1 MTFEYFN
8 NFFNTTASA
17 TKNIQTTCPTTANI
31 CNSNNNNSSSSK
43 NSSSSQKSAT
53 FNSSSKNSAAKTTN
67 TSTRLY
73 PTALRRKIR
82 KTSRRKRK
90 RRRSGCLHNKNSSN
104 FVNMVDNITA
114 SAVVARTNKITTSY
128 KCKLSVNNKR
138 TTTKGKLQSYINKHN
153 KNNKYNNKPR
163 YFISK
168 CCLHIWKSIRSNCHI
183 TKSSGSCCSSN
194 SWRFSRCS
202 RNCYNC
208 SCSRKKISLIV
219 KNIVTLLLSQTTQ
232 IKTTAKLAHATTTTA
247 VASSNRKYVTNNVYK
262 RKKVQLHLKQQK
274 KLQQWQLKYLYAL
287 GKCVIKTTTTRQKQ
301 KQEHVQATE
310 QTQITTKLLLNSSNT
325 TTRTALSTSS
335 SEATKITSTTSTTT
349 SSTSPSYV
357 KTTRNTF
364 STLLQPKCKILKT
377 NANSSSLT
385 HSYSCSTSS
394 SASPFST
401 WYRFTCPAP
410 AFRIFNELYGV
421 IFMTLLVL
429 SICHN
434 NAYKSA
440 KGAGRIE
447 APFEE
452 QMDAIFRDRPICTNT
467 KTITLNGQKTHALKE
482 KINKEIEITEEAA
495 VDEENTD
502 NQKLPKKRQK
512 IRNFQIEKID
522 ILWEYLDKK
531 IELKKIAEEGR
542 ERRHQE
548 KLKMLILETSAAS
561 VSRRDVVASS
571 IGEAETV
578 ADVVKQVIMPSS
590 ADGRLNGRQYKRQHP
605 PEQISEQQLQQL
617 PQAYNHHQ
625 PQSYLSREVEQE
637 PLENE
642 MEEDKSNHIFQPQI
656 QTESL
661 PVYQQHERDQQLQLY
676 HQQQRQQQQ
685 QHSTTQPTS
694 FSHGMALETTY
705 NHTFQSLS
713 IIDGDLTVAVDT
725 SQNLMAVEE
734 EMLVAAAGGA
744 VGVGSSAFSL
754 GNHLHLH
761 NSNNVLGSY
770 DSTAMGLDGID
781 VMTHNT
787 ETNSMPI
794 FDFGM
799 PRNIT
804 ARTGHTEAIIKCRV
818 DRLDDKSVSWIR
830 KRDLHILTVG
840 TATYT
845 SDKRFQVTESKDS
858 REWTLHVKSPQARD
872 SGIYECQVNT
882 EPKISMAFQL
892 NVIEISPDAKA
903 VITGPADLHF
913 KVGSAIILTCI
924 VHQPSVKDIG
934 PIYWYRGEYMI
945 TPFDINDN
953 THEELAFP
961 MSGVTTPTV
970 MGQNK
975 VNVVEQNLLQQR
987 QQLHDGIYGG
997 GGGGAA
1003 AVGVTD
1009 SEQIPQILTNEIAQD
1024 FAQRIAMESQLGDT
1038 MKSRL
1043 RISNAQTSDTGNY
1056 TCQPTTASSASVMV
1070 HVIND
1075 ENPAAMQKSGASS
1088 IHYKHSKTLFVCAT
1102 IVVAAASILNII
1114 CGHKRAGSGSGGSE
1128 KIVCD
1133 EDGYCRCCYWLSSTT
1148 SVIRRKSCIMFTCLC
1163 CHVISTNMLEGII
1176 DLIRLQLL
1184 RLELHNNLPPWNIH
1198 IHIATYNIQLMQSD
1212 VYYLVVYRANVVF
1225 VAIVVDDVV
1234 VCINCTSSAS
1244 DIITFRVVATCTSSK
1259 TFMSITGTDSDGG
1272 DVAAS
1277 VSGCSVVSGYSLRH
1291 IIKVSRG
1298 C

>member
-434 NAYKSA
+434 N
-440 KGAGRIE
+440 
-447 APFEE
+447 
-452 QMDAIFRDRPICTNT
+452 
-467 KTITLNGQKTHALKE
+467 
-482 KINKEIEITEEAA
+482 
-495 VDEENTD
+495 V
-502 NQKLPKKRQK
+502 
-512 IRNFQIEKID
+512 
-522 ILWEYLDKK
+522 
-531 IELKKIAEEGR
+531 
-542 ERRHQE
+542 
-548 KLKMLILETSAAS
+548 LETSAAS

-1070 HVIND
+1070 HVING
-1075 ENPAAMQKSGASS
+1075 EYHQ
-1088 IHYKHSKTLFVCAT
+1088 
-1102 IVVAAASILNII
+1102 
-1114 CGHKRAGSGSGGSE
+1114 
-1128 KIVCD
+1128 
-1133 EDGYCRCCYWLSSTT
+1133 
-1148 SVIRRKSCIMFTCLC
+1148 
-1163 CHVISTNMLEGII
+1163 
-1176 DLIRLQLL
+1176 
-1184 RLELHNNLPPWNIH
+1184 
-1198 IHIATYNIQLMQSD
+1198 
-1212 VYYLVVYRANVVF
+1212 YYA
-1225 VAIVVDDVV
+1225 
-1234 VCINCTSSAS
+1234 
-1244 DIITFRVVATCTSSK
+1244 
-1259 TFMSITGTDSDGG
+1259 
-1272 DVAAS
+1272 
-1277 VSGCSVVSGYSLRH
+1277 
-1291 IIKVSRG
+1291 
-1298 C
+1298 